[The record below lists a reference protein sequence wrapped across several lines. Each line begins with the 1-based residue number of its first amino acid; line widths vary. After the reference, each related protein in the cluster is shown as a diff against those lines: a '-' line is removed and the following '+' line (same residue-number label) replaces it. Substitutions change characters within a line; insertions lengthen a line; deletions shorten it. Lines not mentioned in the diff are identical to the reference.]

1 MASRPSPHHLSCR
14 PLSEAALRQ
23 TYAKTPM
30 TTVGVALGKAAAA
43 AAAAFGHAGSGHV
56 DEASNGFDEN
66 NEEYEDFDN
75 MDSFYQDKDESRT
88 G

>member
-1 MASRPSPHHLSCR
+1 VASRPSPHHLSCR

-23 TYAKTPM
+23 TYAKTPT

-43 AAAAFGHAGSGHV
+43 AAAFAHAGGGHV
-56 DEASNGFDEN
+56 NEASNGFDEN

>member
-1 MASRPSPHHLSCR
+1 
-14 PLSEAALRQ
+14 
-23 TYAKTPM
+23 
-30 TTVGVALGKAAAA
+30 
-43 AAAAFGHAGSGHV
+43 V